1 MGPTLQVVELERK
14 PAVGHRVTRSEKSVF
29 PRASIPRPSAG
40 QAFGIRGLSS
50 GGVEGARRGAER
62 LLTEGK
68 VLGKRRIL
76 RFGNYRDSSP
86 CLPNWGRLS
95 TSPSLP
101 THRLPD
107 RPSFTRAGVPS
118 SLHALIIEPRSPDQP
133 PATSVF
139 LQPYLLKGTL
149 FQRPPADSLPIET
162 IFHLSECSLV

>member
-50 GGVEGARRGAER
+50 GGVEGAGRGAER

-95 TSPSLP
+95 TSPQP
-101 THRLPD
+101 TH
-107 RPSFTRAGVPS
+107 
-118 SLHALIIEPRSPDQP
+118 P
-133 PATSVF
+133 PASWLAVIH
-139 LQPYLLKGTL
+139 QG
-149 FQRPPADSLPIET
+149 RSAVISA
-162 IFHLSECSLV
+162 LSDHRTQEP